1 MTIHC
6 LSERNGSVGEPDVH
20 IFAIDLSFANFEDA
34 LRIEADT
41 TQSAVQR

>member
-1 MTIHC
+1 MPIHR
-6 LSERNGSVGEPDVH
+6 LSERDGSVGQPDVH

-34 LRIEADT
+34 LGIEADT